1 MKNFIAASLIAA
13 DFWSL
18 SKEFKKL
25 DNTQVKW
32 VHYDI
37 MDGHFVPNI
46 SVGSCELSSLIKK
59 TNIEIDIHF
68 MVTNPDIIVP
78 NFIKMFKNR
87 KLKNITVHAET
98 CRDIKKL
105 SKITRKSNIKFGL
118 AISPESSIKRIIKN
132 IEYIDLALIMTVKP
146 GFAGQDIITKCIN
159 KVKRLSKF
167 FKENNIDLPIQGDGG
182 IKLKNISLLSDAG
195 ANIFVSGTGIFKT
208 NNYKVTV
215 DNMMKIINK

>member
-1 MKNFIAASLIAA
+1 
-13 DFWSL
+13 
-18 SKEFKKL
+18 
-25 DNTQVKW
+25 
-32 VHYDI
+32 
-37 MDGHFVPNI
+37 
-46 SVGSCELSSLIKK
+46 
-59 TNIEIDIHF
+59 

-167 FKENNIDLPIQGDGG
+167 FKENNIDVPIQVDGG

-215 DNMMKIINK
+215 DKMMKIINK

>member
-146 GFAGQDIITKCIN
+146 GFAGQDIIIKCVN

-167 FKENNIDLPIQGDGG
+167 FKENNIDLPIQVDGG

-215 DNMMKIINK
+215 DKMMKIINK

>member
-98 CRDIKKL
+98 CTDIKKL
-105 SKITRKSNIKFGL
+105 SKITRKNNIKFGL
-118 AISPESSIKRIIKN
+118 AISPQSSIKRIIEN
-132 IEYIDLALIMTVKP
+132 VEYIDLALIMTVKP

-167 FKENNIDLPIQGDGG
+167 FKENNIDLPIQVDGG
-182 IKLKNISLLSDAG
+182 IKLKKL
-195 ANIFVSGTGIFKT
+195 
-208 NNYKVTV
+208 
-215 DNMMKIINK
+215 

>member
-118 AISPESSIKRIIKN
+118 AISPETSIKRIIKN

-146 GFAGQDIITKCIN
+146 GFAGQDIIIKCVN

-167 FKENNIDLPIQGDGG
+167 FKENNIDLPIQVDGG

-215 DNMMKIINK
+215 DKMMKIINK

>member
-25 DNTQVKW
+25 ENTKVKW
-32 VHYDI
+32 IHYDI

-46 SVGSCELSSLIKK
+46 SVGSCELNSFIKK
-59 TNIEIDIHF
+59 SNIEVDIHF

-78 NFIKMFKNR
+78 NFIKMFKSR

-98 CRDIKKL
+98 CKDVKKL
-105 SKITRKSNIKFGL
+105 SKITRKNNIKFGL
-118 AISPESSIKRIIKN
+118 AISPESSIKKIINN
-132 IEYIDLALIMTVKP
+132 IEYIDLALVMTVKP
-146 GFAGQDIITKCIN
+146 GFAGQDIINNCIN
-159 KVKRLSKF
+159 KVKNLSNF
-167 FKENNIDLPIQGDGG
+167 FDKNNINIPIQVDGG

>member
-98 CRDIKKL
+98 CTDIKKL
-105 SKITRKSNIKFGL
+105 SKITRKNNIKFGL
-118 AISPESSIKRIIKN
+118 AISPETSIKRIIKN

-146 GFAGQDIITKCIN
+146 GFAGQDIIIKCVN

-167 FKENNIDLPIQGDGG
+167 FKENNIDLPIQVDGG

-215 DNMMKIINK
+215 DKMMKIINK

>member
-146 GFAGQDIITKCIN
+146 GFAGQDIINKCIN

-167 FKENNIDLPIQGDGG
+167 FKENNIDVPIQVDGG

-215 DNMMKIINK
+215 DKMMKIINK